1 MRRSGGHSKGGPQTM
16 AEEAMVHPRASERRV
31 CLAYGGRARSLRRAL
46 RPEVSG
52 CVLRRDA
59 LPDGGR
65 DAHSFAPKA
74 RASGAL
80 RLRVRTQGDG
90 QLLRLLRAQA
100 GMATSG
106 CHRAAHG
113 GGLRP
118 CHAAFDRRALPR
130 GRKGA
135 GGPRQPQYSY
145 PSLALQGIRAAGGAA
160 PLASVGVPSHAQ
172 TRLLAQPGGDRALDT
187 LSAVPQSPHPG
198 REYAKEGERSMAKRA
213 KQTGG
218 DGFVAFQRSR
228 RSGEA
233 QATLPTTIIE
243 AEY

>member
-1 MRRSGGHSKGGPQTM
+1 M
-16 AEEAMVHPRASERRV
+16 AEEAMVHPRASKRRV
-31 CLAYGGRARSLRRAL
+31 RLAYGGRARSLRRAL
-46 RPEVSG
+46 RAEASG
-52 CVLRRDA
+52 GLLRRDA

-65 DAHSFAPKA
+65 DAHSGARKA

-90 QLLRLLRAQA
+90 QHLRFLRTEGLL
-100 GMATSG
+100 ATSG

-113 GGLRP
+113 GGFRP
-118 CHAAFDRRALPR
+118 SHASFGRRALPR
-130 GRKGA
+130 GREGT

-145 PSLALQGIRAAGGAA
+145 SGLALQGIRAGGGAA
-160 PLASVGVPSHAQ
+160 HLASVGVPSHTQ
-172 TRLLAQPGGDRALDT
+172 TRLLAQPGGDRTLGT
-187 LSAVPQSPHPG
+187 LSAVPESPHPG
-198 REYAKEGERSMAKRA
+198 REYAKEGERSMAERA

-233 QATLPTTIIE
+233 QATLPTTIIV